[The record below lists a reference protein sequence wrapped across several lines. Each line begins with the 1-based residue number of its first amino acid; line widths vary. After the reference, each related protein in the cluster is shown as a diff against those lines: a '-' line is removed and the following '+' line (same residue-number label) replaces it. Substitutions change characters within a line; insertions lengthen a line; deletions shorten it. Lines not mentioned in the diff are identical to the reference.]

1 MRSQSKFPK
10 QKGFFLK
17 TGCSLET
24 RYKVVDEGF
33 TDNLMID
40 YHDFTISRHKKNGPL
55 VWKIFSIG
63 GFWRLGGTFV
73 LFVRFVSF
81 VSFCSFVYYCQT
93 ANSTANLLCI
103 PFRRHIHQPVKYQ
116 MRGRFSC
123 DIPASFRFVS
133 FHIHLYIVAGEGEG
147 GRIDEKWRVP
157 ARLGDC
163 QVLGSRA

>member
-63 GFWRLGGTFV
+63 GVLEAGWHVRSLRSFRFVRFV
-73 LFVRFVSF
+73 LFV
-81 VSFCSFVYYCQT
+81 CLLLPNCQLNCQLALHPLPT
-93 ANSTANLLCI
+93 SYTPACEI
-103 PFRRHIHQPVKYQ
+103 PN
-116 MRGRFSC
+116 
-123 DIPASFRFVS
+123 
-133 FHIHLYIVAGEGEG
+133 AGE
-147 GRIDEKWRVP
+147 VFM
-157 ARLGDC
+157 
-163 QVLGSRA
+163 